1 MRHKQQTSGRLRT
14 ANNTIVKCFFQ
25 VHAPGKCFISSIVSK
40 FWWYTFHRQHKPPS
54 SPEQRIF
61 PLIFIATIRQI
72 FCLSPHLLMRIRCQF
87 FPSWIPFEHSNF
99 SLRLQP
105 HSPIKPDWSDLR
117 DLNFDCIQFSGF
129 RTQWCNARSS
139 LHCPCTIDWQFSR
152 PARLIFPSGASRP
165 IGNIRTHRMRVGT
178 IFVGLPGRLSLSP
191 LVSPS
196 RAPVLSCAHC
206 FQAPATQAS
215 FLLVLPT
222 TNLPPTF
229 FQTRGFFSENR
240 PLFPPFQCSKADRHG
255 CFSLSLRFRESSVE
269 SNRCLYL
276 WKNAITRFFFPSPL
290 HPLLKIPQSGY
301 CKEVEV

>member
-25 VHAPGKCFISSIVSK
+25 IHAPGKCFISSIMSK

-72 FCLSPHLLMRIRCQF
+72 FCLSPLLLMSIRCQF

-129 RTQWCNARSS
+129 STQWCNARSS
-139 LHCPCTIDWQFSR
+139 LRCPCTIDWQFSR

-165 IGNIRTHRMRVGT
+165 IGNIRTHRVRVET
-178 IFVGLPGRLSLSP
+178 IFGGLPCRRSLTP
-191 LVSPS
+191 CVSPS
-196 RAPVLSCAHC
+196 RAPVLSFARY
-206 FQAPATQAS
+206 FQAPATQATAWEIKQKKCIIHCWIS
-215 FLLVLPT
+215 TQREILVL
-222 TNLPPTF
+222 
-229 FQTRGFFSENR
+229 SVI
-240 PLFPPFQCSKADRHG
+240 SK
-255 CFSLSLRFRESSVE
+255 
-269 SNRCLYL
+269 
-276 WKNAITRFFFPSPL
+276 KP
-290 HPLLKIPQSGY
+290 
-301 CKEVEV
+301 